1 LSPPVPLPGDERYA
15 ALRSDRERGE
25 SEEEPRRRRGN
36 GSILP
41 LTREQIERMK
51 KKA

>member
-1 LSPPVPLPGDERYA
+1 MSER
-15 ALRSDRERGE
+15 RRVDDE

-41 LTREQIERMK
+41 LTREQIEKMK